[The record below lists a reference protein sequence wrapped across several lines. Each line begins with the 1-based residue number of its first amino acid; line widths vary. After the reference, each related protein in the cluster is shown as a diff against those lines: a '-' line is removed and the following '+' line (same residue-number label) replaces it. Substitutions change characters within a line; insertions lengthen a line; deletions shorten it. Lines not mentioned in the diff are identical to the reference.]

1 MKQFNQQILAAKRK
15 QRRLY
20 LTVFGLF
27 LIVDLIVSSLI
38 LASRGTRIDIHPD
51 EAANQSVI
59 QIESGIAFIVADT
72 LYSVSKNPSI
82 TVSADGFQT
91 LTQQLNNNDFGN
103 IMSIFLLPLPAQ
115 LMLTSNIDNE
125 QTQWQINGD
134 TLAMSAEFSYELE
147 AGDYELNVSHPFYTD
162 VNKPLSL
169 NRGELF
175 KDQVQLDL
183 IDGNLAINTTPKG
196 AKISVNTLDMGSSP
210 QDLEL
215 KGGRHTIKITRS
227 GYESIND
234 TIEIT
239 SDNPT
244 VNRDYRLALR
254 KAAVVLSLSPKD
266 GQLYLDNIAIKAGKK
281 IKVKAG
287 VKHQISYSKLGYF
300 RQNETF
306 TLAADDTLKLNF
318 KLKKEMGD
326 VDIQSNPIAD
336 VEVNGQPV
344 GTTPLTLSLNA
355 VKQNIIFKKQ
365 GYRSI
370 TKTVVPSSKQHKKIK
385 VVLANEKTARLNEAP
400 KSYTNKVGGQLKLF
414 RPIDSFTM
422 GASRGDPGQRANEFL
437 KQIKLSKPF
446 YAGVAEVSVAE
457 YRQYDKN
464 TQGDAN
470 KPVINISWL
479 EAAQFCNWLS
489 QQEGLTPVYQIKN
502 NQLKGIINS
511 DGYRLLTEAE
521 WEWLAR
527 KSGKKQLSTF
537 VWGDDLVIP
546 KNATNIA
553 DESANGHVSILVSKY
568 NDNYPNAAPVKSFAQ
583 ESSGLYD
590 QAGNVSEWTH
600 DSYSIAP
607 PKSGKVFIDPFDLS
621 KTNSRVVKG
630 ANWRS
635 GSITELR
642 PSFREGL
649 TTSRDDLGFRIAR
662 YVYGGN

>member
-1 MKQFNQQILAAKRK
+1 MNPFNQQILAAKRK

-20 LTVFGLF
+20 LAVFGLF

-51 EAANQSVI
+51 EAASQSAI
-59 QIESGIAFIVADT
+59 HLDSGIAFIVADT
-72 LYSVSKNPSI
+72 LYSISKKPSL
-82 TVSADGFQT
+82 TVSAEGFQP
-91 LTQQLNNNDFGN
+91 LTQQLNNRDFGN
-103 IMSIFLLPLPAQ
+103 IMSITLLPLPAK
-115 LMLTSNIDNE
+115 LMLTSSINNE
-125 QTQWQINGD
+125 QTQWQINGE
-134 TLAMSAEFSYELE
+134 TLAMSAELNHELA
-147 AGDYELNVSHPFYTD
+147 AGDYGLNVSHPFYAD
-162 VNKPLSL
+162 VNIPLSL
-169 NRGELF
+169 ERGELF

-183 IDGNLAINTTPKG
+183 IDGNLTINTSPKG
-196 AKISVNTLDMGSSP
+196 AQISVNTIDMGASP
-210 QDLEL
+210 LNLEL
-215 KGGRHTIKITRS
+215 NGGRHNIKIIRS
-227 GYESIND
+227 GYETIND

-239 SDNPT
+239 NENPT

-254 KAAVVLSLSPKD
+254 KATIELSLSPKQ
-266 GQLYLDNIAIKAGKK
+266 GQLYLDNIAITAGKK

-287 VKHQISYSKLGYF
+287 VKHKLNYSKSGYF
-300 RQNETF
+300 SQNKTF

-318 KLKKEMGD
+318 NLKKEMGD
-326 VDIQSNPIAD
+326 VDIQSSPNAE

-344 GTTPLTLSLNA
+344 GTTPLSLSLNA
-355 VKQNIIFKKQ
+355 VEQHIILKKQ

-370 TKTVVPSSKQHKKIK
+370 IKTVVPSSKNHKKIN
-385 VVLANEKTARLNEAP
+385 VALVSEKTARLNEAP
-400 KSYTNKVGGQLKLF
+400 KSYNTKVGGQLNLF
-414 RPIDSFTM
+414 RPNDSFTM
-422 GASRGDPGQRANEFL
+422 GANRSDPGQRANEL
-437 KQIKLSKPF
+437 IRHIKLTKPF

-457 YRQYDKN
+457 YSQYDKN
-464 TQGDAN
+464 TQGDIK
-470 KPVINISWL
+470 KPITNISWL

-489 QQEGLTPVYQIKN
+489 QQEGLTPVYQITN
-502 NQLKGIINS
+502 NQLKGINNS

-527 KSGKKQLSTF
+527 KSGKKQQSTF

-553 DESANGHVSILVSKY
+553 DESANGHVSVLVSKY

-607 PKSGKVFIDPFDLS
+607 PKSGKVFVDPFDLS
-621 KTNSRVVKG
+621 RTSSRVVKG

-649 TTSRDDLGFRIAR
+649 TSSRDDLGFRIAR